1 MKMNTAKTKKILGAL
16 AAGWLAAAGAVSHAA
31 EEIRIGWVFAMANAP
46 VLVADSNGYFA
57 EEGLDAKLLS
67 FTSGPLLKQAM
78 VAGEIDLA
86 YIGSPPVYHW
96 FSRGLESKILAKVNY
111 GQAAVVSRK
120 DSGIAALADV
130 KGRKMAGVRKGSG
143 MDVLLRGFVFGEA
156 AGLVPDEDAQIISMP
171 SGNMGPSLE
180 SKVVDAAFMW
190 EPFISQFLLR
200 GNTQVIFDIN
210 EAVPRYPWYIISAMP
225 EAMEERPDAIVKAL
239 RAHRKAVDFL
249 NSGEDA
255 GNDVIAKAF
264 KLGEVTGPDGT
275 VYPATEVVRRRWGSQ
290 PPASARSQPKPAR
303 AQGVAGWGPTRLN
316 GRRGTSVP
324 GSQGAGPDRG
334 GSRRNLSGD
343 RGLRPVGVSVP
354 RERRRHRLRKDPREL
369 GGGLRGRGGLHRHP
383 RRGPAASPR
392 RLGPALA
399 GHLHRGNGGSGLF

>member
-1 MKMNTAKTKKILGAL
+1 MKKIAAL
-16 AAGWLAAAGAVSHAA
+16 LTAGWLAAAGGTSHAA
-31 EEIRIGWVFAMANAP
+31 EEIRIGWVYAMANAP
-46 VLVADSNGYFA
+46 VLVADSNGYFT
-57 EEGLDAKLLS
+57 EQDLDAKLLS

-120 DSGIAALADV
+120 DSGIAALADL

-156 AGLVPDEDAQIISMP
+156 AELVPDKDAQIISMP

-225 EAMEERPDAIVKAL
+225 EAMEQRPEAIVKAL

-255 GNDVIAKAF
+255 GNDVIAAAF
-264 KLGEVTGPDGT
+264 KLGEVAGPDGA
-275 VYPATEVVRRRWGSQ
+275 VYPPTEVVRQ
-290 PPASARSQPKPAR
+290 AR
-303 AQGVAGWGPTRLN
+303 ARLGWEWSLNDGDVAFIQRLMDW
-316 GRRGTSVP
+316 S
-324 GSQGAGPDRG
+324 
-334 GSRRNLSGD
+334 L
-343 RGLRPVGVSVP
+343 
-354 RERRRHRLRKDPREL
+354 EL
-369 GGGLRGRGGLHRHP
+369 GYIKKRLTTDELIDRSFAARAAGG
-383 RRGPAASPR
+383 
-392 RLGPALA
+392 
-399 GHLHRGNGGSGLF
+399 

>member
-1 MKMNTAKTKKILGAL
+1 MKTKQALAAL
-16 AAGWLAAAGAVSHAA
+16 AAGWLAAAGAASHAA
-31 EEIRIGWVFAMANAP
+31 DEIRIGWVYAMANAP
-46 VLVADSNGYFA
+46 VLVADSNGYF
-57 EEGLDAKLLS
+57 EEQGLDAKLLS

-120 DSGIAALADV
+120 DSGIAALADLE
-130 KGRKMAGVRKGSG
+130 GRKMAGVRKGSG

-200 GNTQVIFDIN
+200 GNTRVIFDIN

-225 EAMEERPDAIVKAL
+225 EAMENRPEAIVKAL

-255 GNDVIAKAF
+255 GNDVIAAAF

-275 VYPATEVVRRRWGSQ
+275 VYPATEVVRQ
-290 PPASARSQPKPAR
+290 AR
-303 AQGVAGWGPTRLN
+303 ARLGWEWSLNDADVAFIQRLMDW
-316 GRRGTSVP
+316 S
-324 GSQGAGPDRG
+324 
-334 GSRRNLSGD
+334 L
-343 RGLRPVGVSVP
+343 
-354 RERRRHRLRKDPREL
+354 EL
-369 GGGLRGRGGLHRHP
+369 GYIK
-383 RRGPAASPR
+383 R
-392 RLGPALA
+392 RLTTGELIDRSFADGKAA
-399 GHLHRGNGGSGLF
+399 GG

>member
-1 MKMNTAKTKKILGAL
+1 MKTKQALAAL
-16 AAGWLAAAGAVSHAA
+16 AAGWLAAAGAASHAA
-31 EEIRIGWVFAMANAP
+31 DEIRIGWVYAMANAP
-46 VLVADSNGYFA
+46 VLVADSNGYF
-57 EEGLDAKLLS
+57 EEQGLDAKLLS

-120 DSGIAALADV
+120 DSGIAALADLE
-130 KGRKMAGVRKGSG
+130 GRKMAGVRKGSG

-156 AGLVPDEDAQIISMP
+156 AELVPDEDAQIISMP

-200 GNTQVIFDIN
+200 GNTRVIFDIN

-225 EAMEERPDAIVKAL
+225 EAMENRPDAIVKAL

-255 GNDVIAKAF
+255 GNDVIAAAF

-275 VYPATEVVRRRWGSQ
+275 VYPATEVVRQ
-290 PPASARSQPKPAR
+290 AR
-303 AQGVAGWGPTRLN
+303 ARLGWEWSLNDADVAFIQRLMDW
-316 GRRGTSVP
+316 S
-324 GSQGAGPDRG
+324 
-334 GSRRNLSGD
+334 L
-343 RGLRPVGVSVP
+343 
-354 RERRRHRLRKDPREL
+354 EL
-369 GGGLRGRGGLHRHP
+369 GYIKKRLTTDELIDRSFADKAAGG
-383 RRGPAASPR
+383 
-392 RLGPALA
+392 
-399 GHLHRGNGGSGLF
+399 

>member
-1 MKMNTAKTKKILGAL
+1 MKTKQALAAL
-16 AAGWLAAAGAVSHAA
+16 AAGWLAAAGAASHAA
-31 EEIRIGWVFAMANAP
+31 DEIRIGWVYAMANAP
-46 VLVADSNGYFA
+46 VLVADSNGYF
-57 EEGLDAKLLS
+57 EEQGLDAKLLS

-120 DSGIAALADV
+120 DSGIAALADLE
-130 KGRKMAGVRKGSG
+130 GRKMAGVRKGSG

-156 AGLVPDEDAQIISMP
+156 AELVPDEDAQIISMP

-200 GNTQVIFDIN
+200 GNTRVIFDIN

-225 EAMEERPDAIVKAL
+225 EAMENRPDAIVKAL

-255 GNDVIAKAF
+255 GNDVIAAAF

-275 VYPATEVVRRRWGSQ
+275 VYPATEVVRQ
-290 PPASARSQPKPAR
+290 AR
-303 AQGVAGWGPTRLN
+303 ARLGWEWNLNDADVAFIQRLMDW
-316 GRRGTSVP
+316 S
-324 GSQGAGPDRG
+324 
-334 GSRRNLSGD
+334 L
-343 RGLRPVGVSVP
+343 
-354 RERRRHRLRKDPREL
+354 EL
-369 GGGLRGRGGLHRHP
+369 GYIKKRLTTDELIDRSFAEKAAGG
-383 RRGPAASPR
+383 
-392 RLGPALA
+392 
-399 GHLHRGNGGSGLF
+399 